1 VTDSTSGEA
10 LAFCNVFLSEINT
23 GSSTDERGLYLI
35 KSILA
40 GNEYKVVVSY
50 VGYKTKTLK
59 VFITAS
65 TVNQLD
71 VKLEPLSV
79 ELQTIEKVGD
89 KVIQSNKTDISLER
103 ISVKELE
110 ILPKGVETDIF
121 RSLQYIPGVSTTGDV
136 TARYYVRGGSGDQNQ
151 ILING
156 IEVYN
161 PFHSL
166 GLFSVLD
173 PDMINSLEF
182 FKGGYSA
189 EYNGRLSSVM
199 DVVSKDGNK
208 NKFGFKGAASFL
220 TAKGL
225 IEGPIP
231 NGSFMITGR
240 KSYNNEILK
249 KFFNEQTVPV
259 DFYDLS
265 FKLNYSSKDI
275 FENAKFSLFGFFS
288 DDNVEYEDPAR
299 EQFKWSNSL
308 FGFEWL
314 QVYDA
319 PVFSRLG
326 ISSSK
331 FEGEVVPNLSSLK
344 PRSNELT
351 DFTISFDLNA
361 VFDNKDELSTGLKI
375 KTVDTKFYQVNPV
388 GASTNLERFAGNLS
402 LYGKY
407 KFLRFENFGI
417 DAGSRFNIT
426 GLSNNGGGS
435 FEPRVSLS
443 YRFLPSFTFKAA
455 WGIYL
460 QELISISDEDEIIA
474 VFEPWLIVP
483 DYLET
488 PTAIHYVG
496 GLDFNPVQQINF
508 SVEGY
513 YKIMNNMPIVND
525 KKFLSSDP
533 DFVPGSGESYG
544 WEFSFKYGE
553 DPLNVS
559 LAYSLSWAYK
569 TEDGWVYYPRY
580 DTRHSGNII
589 VEYNFGSGWIA
600 SSIWNFSSGYPFTEI
615 IGYYDKYYPETN
627 NQGSIQ
633 NEFIPYAILGD
644 RNLGRLPEY
653 HRLDLSLVKR
663 MQIALVNLELG
674 VSAINV
680 YDRENIFYFD
690 RSTGEVVN
698 MLPLLISGTIKI
710 EL

>member
-1 VTDSTSGEA
+1 
-10 LAFCNVFLSEINT
+10 
-23 GSSTDERGLYLI
+23 
-35 KSILA
+35 
-40 GNEYKVVVSY
+40 
-50 VGYKTKTLK
+50 
-59 VFITAS
+59 
-65 TVNQLD
+65 
-71 VKLEPLSV
+71 
-79 ELQTIEKVGD
+79 
-89 KVIQSNKTDISLER
+89 
-103 ISVKELE
+103 
-110 ILPKGVETDIF
+110 
-121 RSLQYIPGVSTTGDV
+121 
-136 TARYYVRGGSGDQNQ
+136 
-151 ILING
+151 
-156 IEVYN
+156 
-161 PFHSL
+161 
-166 GLFSVLD
+166 
-173 PDMINSLEF
+173 
-182 FKGGYSA
+182 
-189 EYNGRLSSVM
+189 
-199 DVVSKDGNK
+199 
-208 NKFGFKGAASFL
+208 
-220 TAKGL
+220 
-225 IEGPIP
+225 
-231 NGSFMITGR
+231 
-240 KSYNNEILK
+240 
-249 KFFNEQTVPV
+249 
-259 DFYDLS
+259 
-265 FKLNYSSKDI
+265 
-275 FENAKFSLFGFFS
+275 
-288 DDNVEYEDPAR
+288 
-299 EQFKWSNSL
+299 L

-331 FEGEVVPNLSSLK
+331 FDGEVIPNLSSLK
-344 PRSNELT
+344 PRANELT
-351 DFTISFDLNA
+351 DFTLSFDLNA
-361 VFDNKDELSTGLKI
+361 VFDNKDELAAGLKI
-375 KTVDTKFYQVNPV
+375 KTVDTEFSQVNTV
-388 GASTNLERFAGNLS
+388 GASTNIEKFAGNLS

-417 DAGSRFNIT
+417 DAGTRFNVT
-426 GLSNNGGGS
+426 GLSENGGGS

-443 YRFLPSFTFKAA
+443 YKFLPEVTLKAA

-513 YKIMNNMPIVND
+513 YKTMNNVPIVND
-525 KKFLSSDP
+525 EKFLSSDP

-559 LAYSLSWAYK
+559 VAYSLSWAYK

-633 NEFIPYAILGD
+633 NEFLPYAILGD

-690 RSTGEVVN
+690 RTTGEVVN